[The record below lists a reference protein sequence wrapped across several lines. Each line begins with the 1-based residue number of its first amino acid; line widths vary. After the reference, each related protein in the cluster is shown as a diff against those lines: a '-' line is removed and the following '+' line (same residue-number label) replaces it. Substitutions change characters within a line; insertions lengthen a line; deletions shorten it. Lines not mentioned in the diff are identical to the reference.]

1 MKLNREVSPH
11 NWKEGGRR
19 DDQVGVPSLEID
31 VSRYARSNY
40 KDSPSSM
47 ISVFG
52 RPLLMGDSSGQEGS
66 LKLKKIDELEPLR
79 MVTADGREWRS
90 ESSDALEVFKEG
102 PNGEGQQGEEAASV
116 ESEDLGYEKWE
127 DSCLIKFSEFLGFS
141 TVGFESEILGLLR
154 KIVARQH
161 QAENKGVN
169 TKSRCERE
177 LKKLVCT
184 INYDGIS
191 QIKGGDKERGSLL
204 LRSK

>member
-1 MKLNREVSPH
+1 MFGGAGSGGPRTIKVVGPATKELGPLQFLGPEENISPAHGGSRLSPTKEQASKEQRSCPFSSDKMQMKQNREVSPSH

-19 DDQVGVPSLEID
+19 DDQVGVPSLEFD

-79 MVTADGREWRS
+79 MVTADGREWGS

-102 PNGEGQQGEEAASV
+102 PNREGQQGEEAASV
-116 ESEDLGYEKWE
+116 ESEDFRL
-127 DSCLIKFSEFLGFS
+127 
-141 TVGFESEILGLLR
+141 
-154 KIVARQH
+154 
-161 QAENKGVN
+161 
-169 TKSRCERE
+169 
-177 LKKLVCT
+177 
-184 INYDGIS
+184 
-191 QIKGGDKERGSLL
+191 
-204 LRSK
+204 